1 MYSLIKI
8 FLVFLLLV
16 SHSDTEIVQ
25 FNCGLMDNI
34 LPNETLSDTTRVTP
48 KQSMGFQ
55 STKISFSELQ
65 DTIIKHEVATFTAA
79 GAYLLQNS
87 IGMVQLTE
95 FPINSCSESGI
106 QFSKNS
112 AYINLC
118 FEQHA
123 QSTTLD
129 SIFLVIK
136 NHLWVRI
143 PNHTYVGINLLQP
156 CPFIPHNRRK
166 KVYSP
171 YYKAFQ
177 SKDKLRYYIYLQGGV
192 DSHKYE
198 ATWVV
203 SRSRFYAFVT
213 DSI

>member
-1 MYSLIKI
+1 M
-8 FLVFLLLV
+8 LLV

-34 LPNETLSDTTRVTP
+34 LPHETLSDTTRVTP

-55 STKISFSELQ
+55 SSKISFSELE
-65 DTIIKHEVATFTAA
+65 DTVIKHEVASFTAA
-79 GAYLLQNS
+79 GEYLLQNS
-87 IGMVQLTE
+87 ISKVPLTE
-95 FPINSCSESGI
+95 IPINTCSESGI
-106 QFSKNS
+106 HFSKNS
-112 AYINLC
+112 TFISLYFAQL
-118 FEQHA
+118 A
-123 QSTTLD
+123 QSITLD

-143 PNHTYVGINLLQP
+143 PNHTFEGINLLQP
-156 CPFIPHNRRK
+156 CPFIPHHRQK

-171 YYKAFQ
+171 HYKAFQ